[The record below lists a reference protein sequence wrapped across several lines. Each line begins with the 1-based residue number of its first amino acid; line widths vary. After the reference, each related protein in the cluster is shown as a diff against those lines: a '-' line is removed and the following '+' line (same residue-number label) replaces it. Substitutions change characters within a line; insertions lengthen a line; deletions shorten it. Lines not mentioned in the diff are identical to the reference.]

1 MGDHD
6 DALRTRLRPRAVED
20 VDAIGIGERVLCHTT
35 EHSVASVLDGEEEI
49 VELVAR
55 FVDEKVRPVVRDL
68 EHANTYPTDLIEQMK
83 ALGVYGLAIP
93 DPYGASGVS
102 TACYALCTEELA
114 RGWMSLAGAFGGH
127 SVVSK
132 LLLRF
137 GTEEQRQRFL
147 PRIARGELAFAIGM
161 SEPDSG
167 SDLAS
172 VRTRA
177 EKVAGGYKVNGTK
190 IWTSNAHLSDYA
202 IALFRTKV
210 VPDKKHEGL
219 SQFLVDLKS
228 EGIGIRPIIDLAGG
242 HHFNEVHFQN
252 VFVPDDMLVGKDGDG
267 WKQVTTELALERSGP
282 ERYLSCVRLFIELI
296 REVGAEPGERA
307 AVVIGRLTA
316 HMATLRQ
323 MSLSVAG
330 MLQAGQNPNLEAAV
344 VKDVGTSFE
353 QEIPEVVHALLGI
366 EPRLGSGSEFE
377 RVFGYLVEH
386 APSFSLRGG
395 TREVLRGII
404 ARGLGLR

>member
-1 MGDHD
+1 VPTFNF
-6 DALRTRLRPRAVED
+6 AL
-20 VDAIGIGERVLCHTT
+20 GELPLEAQKVR
-35 EHSVASVLDGEEEI
+35 EEI
-49 VELVAR
+49 RDFLTRELSGRSASTR
-55 FVDEKVRPVVRDL
+55 ALSWGGFDREFSRRLGEAGFIGMTWPKKYGGHERTALERYVVL
-68 EHANTYPTDLIEQMK
+68 EE
-83 ALGVYGLAIP
+83 
-93 DPYGASGVS
+93 
-102 TACYALCTEELA
+102 
-114 RGWMSLAGAFGGH
+114 SLAASAHWVADRQSGP
-127 SVVSK
+127 

-137 GTEEQRQRFL
+137 GTEAQRQRFL
-147 PRIARGELAFAIGM
+147 PRIAKGELAFAIGM

-172 VRTRA
+172 IRTRA
-177 EKVAGGYKVNGTK
+177 ERVEGGYRVNGTK

-228 EGIGIRPIIDLAGG
+228 EGISIRPIIDLAGG

-252 VFVPDDMLVGKDGDG
+252 CFVPDDMLVGKEGDG
-267 WKQVTTELALERSGP
+267 WKQVTTELAFERSGP
-282 ERYLSCVRLFIELI
+282 ERYLSSIQLVIELI
-296 REVGAEPGERA
+296 REVGREPGERA
-307 AVVIGRLTA
+307 AVTIGRLTA
-316 HMATLRQ
+316 HLATLRQ
-323 MSLSVAG
+323 MSLSVAM

-353 QEIPEVVHALLGI
+353 QEIPEVVHGLLGI
-366 EPRLGSGSEFE
+366 EPHLGSGSQFE
-377 RVFGYLVEH
+377 RTFGYLVEH